1 MVHHLC
7 NVLTDPYMH
16 MFLGRTHTM
25 QSIQDQQNSLIGA
38 VSPLVL
44 TLRGVSPQMD
54 QFKGL
59 LFGMVANTSQR

>member
-16 MFLGRTHTM
+16 TFLGRTHTM
-25 QSIQDQQNSLIGA
+25 QPIQDQQSSLIGV

-44 TLRGVSPQMD
+44 TLQGVSPQMD

-59 LFGMVANTSQR
+59 LFDMVANTGQR